1 MWGGVWQAGSWM
13 GAHTFVRCPYY
24 ELCVSKQPAQ
34 TPCTIETCGGILGC
48 KMSCLCRYA
57 YSVFR
62 IHILVRH
69 KSTCGASI
77 CICCITSM
85 AIDIGHT
92 YRHVHGARFGLTQ
105 EPVSSTF
112 KVPSCLVT
120 FRNWLPRVTSSL
132 RASFPLVALK
142 YCLKN
147 CRPRQ
152 DSRPTFQCF
161 SFTKHP
167 TNQLASYI
175 FSSSI
180 TYIHHV

>member
-1 MWGGVWQAGSWM
+1 M

-92 YRHVHGARFGLTQ
+92 YRHVTERVSVLRRSLFQSAL
-105 EPVSSTF
+105 VSSHVSKLAATSHF
-112 KVPSCLVT
+112 KPSCQ
-120 FRNWLPRVTSSL
+120 LPIGCVKVL
-132 RASFPLVALK
+132 LEKLP
-142 YCLKN
+142 
-147 CRPRQ
+147 P
-152 DSRPTFQCF
+152 
-161 SFTKHP
+161 
-167 TNQLASYI
+167 
-175 FSSSI
+175 
-180 TYIHHV
+180 